1 MPELKLF
8 VAPNSCARVPTIAL
22 EEIGVP
28 FDTQL
33 VRTLAGEQ
41 NTPEFLAVNP
51 KGKVPTLMIDGQP
64 LTENVAILT
73 WLNDT
78 YPEANLMPKTTDGFE
93 KVLQISDLSF
103 FSATVHPNVTRIS
116 MPMKLMA
123 DKELAI
129 KTVRP
134 FAMKDMH
141 KIMKMIEARL
151 ENGPWWYGDTW
162 SAVDGYL
169 YWVCSRVMSGG
180 FPLNEYVN
188 LSRHFDMSNERP
200 AVQRAM
206 AREAVNIE
214 ILKSEGLIKAPA

>member
-51 KGKVPTLMIDGQP
+51 KGKVPTLMIDGHP

-180 FPLNEYVN
+180 FPLNEYAN

>member
-1 MPELKLF
+1 MPKLKLF

-22 EEIGVP
+22 EEIGVS
-28 FDTQL
+28 FETQL

-51 KGKVPTLMIDGQP
+51 KGKVPTLMIDDYP

-78 YPEANLMPKTTDGFE
+78 YPEANLMPKPIDSFE
-93 KVLQISDLSF
+93 RILQIADLSY

-116 MPMKLMA
+116 MPMKLME
-123 DKELAI
+123 DKELAL
-129 KTVRP
+129 KNVRP
-134 FAMKDMH
+134 YAIKDMH
-141 KIMKMIEARL
+141 KITRMIEARL
-151 ENGPWWYGDTW
+151 EKGPWWYGNTW

-169 YWVCSRVMSGG
+169 YWVCSRIVSGG
-180 FPLNEYVN
+180 FPLNEYAN
-188 LSRHFDMSNERP
+188 LTRHFDASNERP

-214 ILKSEGLIKAPA
+214 ILKSEGLIKTPV

>member
-180 FPLNEYVN
+180 FPLNEYAN